1 MIENNFIELGLVYLL
16 AAMMPGPSIGL
27 ILRNSII
34 SKQAGFQAAL
44 ATVVGTSLQIALV
57 LIILLINKNFGSC
70 NYFIVKLICSLY
82 LVYVGFKTMLLYK
95 EDDNNVTGKTSNRGY
110 FYEAFCVEFT
120 NPLAFTFFIS
130 IMTMYIDM
138 NNPIIIIAAYWVE
151 LTILAALWFLS
162 ANYVLSSKLVTRYTT
177 KYRRAINIVTGA
189 LFIILAIK
197 NIVFLVEQLLA

>member
-1 MIENNFIELGLVYLL
+1 
-16 AAMMPGPSIGL
+16 
-27 ILRNSII
+27 
-34 SKQAGFQAAL
+34 
-44 ATVVGTSLQIALV
+44 
-57 LIILLINKNFGSC
+57 
-70 NYFIVKLICSLY
+70 
-82 LVYVGFKTMLLYK
+82 MLLYK

>member
-27 ILRNSII
+27 ILRNSMI

-57 LIILLINKNFGSC
+57 LIVLLINKNFGTS
-70 NYFIVKLICSLY
+70 NYFIIKMACSLY
-82 LVYVGFKTMLLYK
+82 LIYVGFKTMFI
-95 EDDNNVTGKTSNRGY
+95 EDSDSNVVTTKTSNRSY

-138 NNPIIIIAAYWVE
+138 NNPIIVIAAYWVE

-162 ANYVLSSKLVTRYTT
+162 ASYVLSSKLVTKYTT
-177 KYRRAINIVTGA
+177 RYRRAINIVTGA

-197 NIVFLVEQLLA
+197 NIAFLIEQIG

>member
-1 MIENNFIELGLVYLL
+1 MIENNFIELALVYLL

-27 ILRNSII
+27 ILRNSMI

-57 LIILLINKNFGSC
+57 LIVLLINKNFGTS
-70 NYFIVKLICSLY
+70 NYFIIKMACSLY
-82 LVYVGFKTMLLYK
+82 LIYVGFKTMFI
-95 EDDNNVTGKTSNRGY
+95 EDTDSNVATTKTGNRSY

-138 NNPIIIIAAYWVE
+138 NNPIIVIATYWFE
-151 LTILAALWFLS
+151 LTMLAALWFLS
-162 ANYVLSSKLVTRYTT
+162 ASYILSSKLVTGYTT
-177 KYRRAINIVTGA
+177 RYRRIINIVTGA

-197 NIVFLVEQLLA
+197 NIVFLVEQIIA

>member
-34 SKQAGFQAAL
+34 SKQAGFQAAI

-57 LIILLINKNFGSC
+57 LTVLLINKNFGSS
-70 NYFIVKLICSLY
+70 NYFLVKLACSLY
-82 LVYVGFKTMLLYK
+82 LIYVGFKTMVFH
-95 EDDNNVTGKTSNRGY
+95 EEGTNNVITRNTKRSY

-130 IMTMYIDM
+130 IMTMYINL
-138 NNPIIIIAAYWVE
+138 NNPIIVITAYWFE
-151 LTILAALWFLS
+151 LTILAAFWFLS
-162 ANYVLSSKLVTRYTT
+162 ANYVLSSKLVTRYTS

-197 NIVFLVEQLLA
+197 NIVFLIEQTI

>member
-1 MIENNFIELGLVYLL
+1 MIENNFIELGMVYLL

-57 LIILLINKNFGSC
+57 LTVLLINKNFGSS
-70 NYFIVKLICSLY
+70 NYFLVKLACSLY
-82 LVYVGFKTMLLYK
+82 LIYVGFKTMVFH
-95 EDDNNVTGKTSNRGY
+95 EEGTNNVITRNTKRSY

-130 IMTMYIDM
+130 IMTMYINL
-138 NNPIIIIAAYWVE
+138 NNPIIVITAYWFE
-151 LTILAALWFLS
+151 LTILAAFWFLS
-162 ANYVLSSKLVTRYTT
+162 ANYVLSSKLVTRYTS

-197 NIVFLVEQLLA
+197 NIVFLIEQTI

>member
-1 MIENNFIELGLVYLL
+1 MIENNFIELALVYLL

-27 ILRNSII
+27 ILRNSMI

-57 LIILLINKNFGSC
+57 LIVLLINKNFGTS
-70 NYFIVKLICSLY
+70 NYFIIKMACSLY
-82 LVYVGFKTMLLYK
+82 LIYVGFKTMLLYG
-95 EDDNNVTGKTSNRGY
+95 EDNNDVTSKDSNRGY

-138 NNPIIIIAAYWVE
+138 NNPIVVITAYWVE

-162 ANYVLSSKLVTRYTT
+162 ASYILSSKLVTRYTT
-177 KYRRAINIVTGA
+177 RYRRAINIVTGA

-197 NIVFLVEQLLA
+197 NIVFLVEQIIA

>member
-27 ILRNSII
+27 ILRNSMI

-57 LIILLINKNFGSC
+57 LTVLLINKNFGTS
-70 NYFIVKLICSLY
+70 NYFIIKLICSLY
-82 LVYVGFKTMLLYK
+82 LVYVGFKTMLN
-95 EDDNNVTGKTSNRGY
+95 EDRDINTATTKTSNRGY

-130 IMTMYIDM
+130 IMTMYIDL
-138 NNPIIIIAAYWVE
+138 NNSIVIITAYWFE

-162 ANYVLSSKLVTRYTT
+162 ASYVLSSKLVTRYTT
-177 KYRRAINIVTGA
+177 RYRRAINIVTGA

-197 NIVFLVEQLLA
+197 NIVFLIEQIM

>member
-27 ILRNSII
+27 ILRNSMI

-57 LIILLINKNFGSC
+57 LTVLLINKNFGTS
-70 NYFIVKLICSLY
+70 NYFIIKMACSLY
-82 LVYVGFKTMLLYK
+82 LIYVGFKTMFI
-95 EDDNNVTGKTSNRGY
+95 EDSDSNVVTTKTSNRSY

-138 NNPIIIIAAYWVE
+138 NNPIIVIAAYWVE

-162 ANYVLSSKLVTRYTT
+162 ASYVLSSKLVTKYTT
-177 KYRRAINIVTGA
+177 RYRRAINIVTGA

-197 NIVFLVEQLLA
+197 NIAFLIEQIG

>member
-1 MIENNFIELGLVYLL
+1 MIENNFIELGMVYLL
-16 AAMMPGPSIGL
+16 AAMMPGPSIGI

-57 LIILLINKNFGSC
+57 LTVLLINKNFGSS
-70 NYFIVKLICSLY
+70 NYFLIKLACSLY
-82 LVYVGFKTMLLYK
+82 LIYVGFKTMVFHD
-95 EDDNNVTGKTSNRGY
+95 EGSNNVITRNAKRSY

-138 NNPIIIIAAYWVE
+138 NNRVIIIAAYWVE

-162 ANYVLSSKLVTRYTT
+162 ASYVLSSKLVTRYTT
-177 KYRRAINIVTGA
+177 RYRKVINIVTGA

-197 NIVFLVEQLLA
+197 NIVFLVEQLIA